1 MFGTKSKNLCSLAL
15 TLLVFATACKPQTDA
30 NEASSSKQSA
40 ETAPQS
46 QQGQEQS
53 GVQKMST
60 KARTGLTLTQWLTK
74 QNISVEEGRT
84 VDAIIANITEIEM
97 RKGEPAELAR
107 WADKN
112 LQVLALDD
120 KNLTDISPILTLK
133 NISTLS
139 IVGNKFTQT
148 QVDELVTGL
157 PKLRNLVTDRGVSC
171 RANPKVTCLQ

>member
-1 MFGTKSKNLCSLAL
+1 MFGTTSKNLCSLAF
-15 TLLVFATACKPQTDA
+15 LLFAFATACKPQTDA
-30 NEASSSKQSA
+30 NEASSSKQSV
-40 ETAPQS
+40 ETTQQS
-46 QQGQEQS
+46 QQVQDQS
-53 GVQKMST
+53 GVQKISG

-74 QNISVEEGRT
+74 QNISTEESRT
-84 VDAIIANITEIEM
+84 VDAILENITEIEL

-112 LQVLALDD
+112 LQVLSLDD

-139 IVGNKFTQT
+139 IVGNKFTQS

-157 PKLRNLVTDRGVSC
+157 PKLRNLLTDRGVSC